1 MLVEPVKEMPSA
13 FYDAYADIFE
23 IIEEVGRAYHHL
35 AMASEDEWAEWH
47 ENSFNDIVDTL
58 TKTKKCSVHIF
69 KLLGAVLALGAK
81 GEVVRLPGLS
91 EIALPILGLKN
102 RDLRMVKEA
111 DGKNFISS
119 RELESRYNVRIQVPV
134 NAKEGLQRAVL
145 P

>member
-1 MLVEPVKEMPSA
+1 
-13 FYDAYADIFE
+13 
-23 IIEEVGRAYHHL
+23 
-35 AMASEDEWAEWH
+35 
-47 ENSFNDIVDTL
+47 L

-81 GEVVRLPGLS
+81 GEVVRLPRLI

-111 DGKNFISS
+111 GGRNFTSS
-119 RELESRYNVRIQVPV
+119 RELESRYNVRIEVPV
-134 NAKEGLQRAVL
+134 NAKEGLLRAVL